1 MPSKRIIVASRW
13 PLMRVALQSLFTDV
27 EGVNVVAAAGDWAD
41 TLEQV
46 RRHRPDALVVA
57 CLGNGERDT
66 ILALRKLER
75 RLACRTVVV
84 GPSDPPAPVWWMLI
98 AGVSGY
104 VTLYQAPGEIVS
116 AVKSAAGG
124 SSVYGGAATPIA
136 AALTWGKRPG
146 WASLSVR
153 ELDATRL
160 VARGC
165 SDKEIAVE
173 MGVSPITVTK
183 HIGRAM
189 RKLECQDRVELVAKL
204 FAVGVLAAS
213 DMEDRATA

>member
-1 MPSKRIIVASRW
+1 
-13 PLMRVALQSLFTDV
+13 MRVALESLFTDA
-27 EGVNVVAAAGDWAD
+27 EGLHVAAAAGDWAD

-46 RRHRPDALVVA
+46 RRNRPDALVVA
-57 CLGNGERDT
+57 CLASGEKDT

-104 VTLYQAPGEIVS
+104 VTLDQAPGEIVA
-116 AVKSAAGG
+116 AVRSAAGG
-124 SSVYGGAATPIA
+124 SSVYGGTATPIA

-160 VARGC
+160 LARGYN
-165 SDKEIAVE
+165 DKEIAQE
-173 MGVSPITVTK
+173 MRVSAITVTK

-189 RKLECQDRVELVAKL
+189 RKLECQDRVELVARL
-204 FAVGVLAAS
+204 FAVGVLGAS
-213 DMEDRATA
+213 DMDDRATA